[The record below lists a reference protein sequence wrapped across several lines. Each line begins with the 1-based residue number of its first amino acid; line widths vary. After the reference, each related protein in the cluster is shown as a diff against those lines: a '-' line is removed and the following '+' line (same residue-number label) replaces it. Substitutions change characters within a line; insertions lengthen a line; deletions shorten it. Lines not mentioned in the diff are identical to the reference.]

1 MTQNFDAS
9 DPDDF
14 YDEDDDYFVDPYPTV
29 SLELPPPHLEAI
41 KAMLSRVAPQNEL
54 EEEIRQTVLSYHP
67 EIELAE
73 IRELAE
79 FRAVLDQYADV
90 GRDRDA

>member
-1 MTQNFDAS
+1 
-9 DPDDF
+9 
-14 YDEDDDYFVDPYPTV
+14 
-29 SLELPPPHLEAI
+29 
-41 KAMLSRVAPQNEL
+41 MLSRVAPQNEL